1 IYNVSHQSAR
11 VSAHLKRGWLRPHS
25 ALLVGGTMKASP
37 DHQQVTRLLQQ
48 WSGGNKQA
56 LDELMPVVYDQLRR
70 LAANC
75 LRSENRDHTLRA
87 TALVNEA
94 YMRLVGANV
103 NWQDRVHF
111 FAVSA
116 RVLRRILVDH
126 AKSHNRQ
133 KRGGEFEKIPL
144 DEAIMVGP
152 QADKGILE
160 LDEALQ
166 RLAAQD
172 ARKSELVELLFFG
185 GLTYD
190 EAAAA
195 LKISPATVHRE
206 LTLAKAWLYRELG
219 AASA

>member
-1 IYNVSHQSAR
+1 
-11 VSAHLKRGWLRPHS
+11 
-25 ALLVGGTMKASP
+25 MEASP

-48 WSGGNKQA
+48 WSGGSKEA

-70 LAANC
+70 LAASY
-75 LRSENRDHTLRA
+75 LRSEDRDHTLRA

-94 YMRLVGANV
+94 YVRLVGANV

-126 AKSHNRQ
+126 AKSNNRQ
-133 KRGGEFEKIPL
+133 KRGGEFEQIPI
-144 DEAIMVGP
+144 DEAILVGP

-160 LDEALQ
+160 LDDALQ
-166 RLAAQD
+166 RLAVQD
-172 ARKSELVELLFFG
+172 PRKSELVELLFFG

-206 LTLAKAWLYRELG
+206 LTLAKAWLYRDL
-219 AASA
+219 AAGSA